1 MSQIPPDERTVYL
14 AFKNVFQGIDAQTR
28 TDKTIKKKMQKY
40 GDCTEEIRALLQE
53 HNLDNV
59 RKSIKTLLEG
69 DVFGSTLKAKM
80 RFPELFDVSPAQSAE
95 RAASE
100 AEAARTEA
108 DAMRDVTLRPQDG
121 NVSSAIIEEVAAPK
135 HETGISGEL
144 LQHRRRLVLT

>member
-1 MSQIPPDERTVYL
+1 MSPIPPDERTVYL
-14 AFKNVFQGIDAQTR
+14 AFKNVFKGMDAQTR
-28 TDKTIKKKMQKY
+28 TDKTIKKKIQKY
-40 GDCTEEIRALLQE
+40 EGCSEEIRALVQE

-108 DAMRDVTLRPQDG
+108 DAMRDVTVGPPG
-121 NVSSAIIEEVAAPK
+121 GSVSTAIHEEVVQPK
-135 HETGISGEL
+135 QEIQSSGKVSI
-144 LQHRRRLVLT
+144 R